1 MESMLSSD
9 FHVKPKKFR
18 LFFVVLLVLL
28 LGVIW
33 GGTFYAVRLVRENL
47 ESSMRTSIETK
58 TVVLEEPV
66 SRALDAVG
74 ARMDAVVALTPRY
87 IEQSPPQ
94 AASALKQLIY
104 DDRVIRSISLV
115 DAKLRVVAS
124 STMRNVGVSL
134 PDDFLPESKTR
145 PGSAVVDFGRVFPYR
160 DLYEVGQAPIAGA
173 ENAFWLVSSPV
184 RVDDNVYHWV
194 AALNVGL
201 FLNLWDRTSNDAS
214 TAITLYDYAGQVI
227 ATNRELARVD
237 QTALGNEILE
247 QVKQRLRGYFE
258 FGPRYQI
265 MVSYRGSSD
274 HSVILAVIGDPLVL
288 MQQHSAS
295 FNQYYWA
302 AGVLSLLLMLITGV
316 LYRWYI
322 RYEIS
327 VSELSNQAKAMGAHL
342 IISESDPGGRIVGV
356 NDAFLAVSGYARE
369 ELIGKNH
376 RMFNSGMYAK
386 SFYTELWETLSAGK
400 IWKGTFRNINKA
412 RRYYWVQVTIVPFT
426 DAWGKISRYV
436 ALYTDIT
443 DAIVQSEKF
452 LRERRLREELTRI
465 NRELVNDTNTDTLTG
480 IANRRAFA
488 SFSDQIIKNTHHS
501 AYPVSALMID
511 LDFFKTVN
519 DSFGHE
525 AGDVVLWELARRGST
540 AVRTSDMLARVGGEE
555 FCVLLHNS
563 NSAQAVI
570 VAEKIRA
577 ITSSQPV
584 FYEDPATKR
593 TVEIPITVS
602 IGVATA
608 DSLREVVMDE
618 LLRVADAALYEAK
631 HAGRYRVVARKLD

>member
-1 MESMLSSD
+1 MLAAD

-18 LFFVVLLVLL
+18 LFFVALLALL

-33 GGTFYAVRLVRENL
+33 GGTYYAVRLVRQNL
-47 ESSMRTSIETK
+47 EASLRNSIETN
-58 TVVLEEPV
+58 TVVLEEHV

-87 IEQSPPQ
+87 TEMQPQQ
-94 AASALKQLIY
+94 AATALKQLIY
-104 DDRVIRSISLV
+104 DDRVIRSLSLV
-115 DAKLRVVAS
+115 DGRMRVVAS
-124 STMRNVGVSL
+124 STMRDIGITL
-134 PDDFLPESKTR
+134 PDDFLPESKSR
-145 PGSAVVDFGRVFPYR
+145 PGSAVVDFGRVYPYR

-173 ENAFWLVSSPV
+173 ENAFWLVSTPV
-184 RVDDNVYHWV
+184 RVGDAVYHWV

-201 FLNLWDRTSNDAS
+201 FLNLWDRTSNDPATS
-214 TAITLYDYAGQVI
+214 ITLYDYSGQVI
-227 ATNRELARVD
+227 ATNRELPGVD
-237 QTALGNEILE
+237 QAALGAEILA

-258 FGPRYQI
+258 SPAI
-265 MVSYRGSSD
+265 HNLMVSYRGSGD
-274 HSVILAVIGDPLVL
+274 HSVILSVSGDPTVL
-288 MQQHSAS
+288 MRQHAES
-295 FNQYYWA
+295 FEKYYWG
-302 AGVLSLLLMLITGV
+302 AGLLSLLLIAITGG
-316 LYRWYI
+316 LYRWYL
-322 RYEIS
+322 RYENS

-356 NDAFLAVSGYARE
+356 NDAFLAVSGYTRE

-386 SFYTELWETLSAGK
+386 SFYTEMWDTLNSGK

-465 NRELVNDTNTDTLTG
+465 NRELVSDSNTDALTG
-480 IANRRAFA
+480 VANRRAFA

-525 AGDVVLWELARRGST
+525 AGDMVLWELARRWST
-540 AVRTSDMLARVGGEE
+540 TVRTSDMLARVGGEE

-563 NSAQAVI
+563 SSAQAVI

-577 ITSSQPV
+577 VTSSQPV

-593 TVEIPITVS
+593 TIEIPITVS

-631 HAGRYRVVARKLD
+631 HAGRYRVVARKLE

>member
-1 MESMLSSD
+1 M
-9 FHVKPKKFR
+9 
-18 LFFVVLLVLL
+18 
-28 LGVIW
+28 
-33 GGTFYAVRLVRENL
+33 
-47 ESSMRTSIETK
+47 
-58 TVVLEEPV
+58 
-66 SRALDAVG
+66 
-74 ARMDAVVALTPRY
+74 
-87 IEQSPPQ
+87 
-94 AASALKQLIY
+94 
-104 DDRVIRSISLV
+104 
-115 DAKLRVVAS
+115 
-124 STMRNVGVSL
+124 
-134 PDDFLPESKTR
+134 
-145 PGSAVVDFGRVFPYR
+145 
-160 DLYEVGQAPIAGA
+160 
-173 ENAFWLVSSPV
+173 VSSPV
-184 RVDDNVYHWV
+184 RVDGAVYHWV

-214 TAITLYDYAGQVI
+214 TAITIYDYSGQVI
-227 ATNRELARVD
+227 ATNRELAGVD
-237 QTALGNEILE
+237 QTALGAEILV
-247 QVKQRLRGYFE
+247 QVKQRLRGYFDY
-258 FGPRYQI
+258 GSRDPI

-274 HSVILAVIGDPLVL
+274 HSVILAVVGDPAVL
-288 MQQHSAS
+288 MRQHSAS
-295 FNQYYWA
+295 LGQYYWA
-302 AGVLSLLLMLITGV
+302 AGVLSLLLVLITGI

-356 NDAFLAVSGYARE
+356 NDAFLAVSGYSRE

-386 SFYTELWETLSAGK
+386 SFYTELWESLSAGK

-525 AGDVVLWELARRGST
+525 AGDIVLWELARRWST

-577 ITSSQPV
+577 ITSGQPV
-584 FYEDPATKR
+584 YYEDPATKR

>member
-18 LFFVVLLVLL
+18 LFFIALLALL
-28 LGVIW
+28 LAVIW
-33 GGTFYAVRLVRENL
+33 GGTFYAMRLVRQNL
-47 ESSMRTSIETK
+47 ESSMRSSIETN
-58 TVVLEEPV
+58 TVVLEEHV

-87 IEQSPPQ
+87 LEQTPTQ
-94 AASALKQLIY
+94 AAAALKQLIY
-104 DDRVIRSISLV
+104 DDRVIRSLSLV
-115 DAKLRVVAS
+115 DARLRVVAS
-124 STMRNVGVSL
+124 STMRNNGVAL
-134 PDDFLPESKTR
+134 PDDFLPETKTR
-145 PGSAVVDFGRVFPYR
+145 PGSAVIDFGRVFPYR
-160 DLYEVGQAPIAGA
+160 DLYEVGQAPVAGA
-173 ENAFWLVSSPV
+173 ENAFWMVSSPV
-184 RVDDNVYHWV
+184 RVGDAVYHWV

-201 FLNLWDRTSNDAS
+201 FLNLWDRSSNDPA

-227 ATNRELARVD
+227 ATNREQPKVD
-237 QTALGNEILE
+237 SSALSAAILE
-247 QVKQRLRGYFE
+247 QVKQRLRGSFE
-258 FGPRYQI
+258 FGQSNRL
-265 MVSYRGSSD
+265 MVSYRGSGD
-274 HSVILAVIGDPLVL
+274 HSVIMAVTGDTVILA
-288 MQQHSAS
+288 QQHAESLDT
-295 FNQYYWA
+295 YYWA
-302 AGVLSLLLMLITGV
+302 AGGLTLLLMLITFV
-316 LYRWYI
+316 LYRWYL
-322 RYEIS
+322 RYELSI
-327 VSELSNQAKAMGAHL
+327 SELSNQAKAMGAHL

-356 NDAFLAVSGYARE
+356 NDAFLAVSGYTRE

-386 SFYTELWETLSAGK
+386 SFYMELWETLSAGK

-465 NRELVNDTNTDTLTG
+465 NRELVSDSNTDALTG

-525 AGDVVLWELARRGST
+525 AGDVVLWELARRWST

-563 NSAQAVI
+563 NSTQAVI

-584 FYEDPATKR
+584 YYDDPATKR

-608 DSLREVVMDE
+608 ESLREVVMDE

-631 HAGRYRVVARKLD
+631 HAGRYRVVARKLE